1 MYIKSLRNEIRH
13 LSLNGCLIF
22 YRVNRGVYFE
32 GKLLVL
38 LHSQI
43 TYMYKKRTKHA
54 QLEISIKVEYHRIV
68 KVKAHT
74 RFCNGKKVKV
84 KAHYRRY

>member
-1 MYIKSLRNEIRH
+1 
-13 LSLNGCLIF
+13 
-22 YRVNRGVYFE
+22 
-32 GKLLVL
+32 
-38 LHSQI
+38 
-43 TYMYKKRTKHA
+43 MYKKRTSHA

-74 RFCNGKKVKV
+74 RFCNGKEVKV